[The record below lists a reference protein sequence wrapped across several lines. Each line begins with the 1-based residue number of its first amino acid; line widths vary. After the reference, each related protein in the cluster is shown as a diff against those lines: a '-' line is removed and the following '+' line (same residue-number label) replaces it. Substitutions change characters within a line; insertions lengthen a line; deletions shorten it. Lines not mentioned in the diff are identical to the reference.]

1 MRVRLNQIL
10 ITSYHLLVHQV
21 HFISFR
27 TDGELKR
34 LHFNWTDVI
43 SVEEGQEEICHSLPP
58 RFQMDA
64 GENRANCF
72 VSVSTKQ
79 KGDFMMVFKSEKMRN
94 ACLKGF
100 CLLIAKRKNTEDE
113 RQATVSSNS
122 EG

>member
-1 MRVRLNQIL
+1 MKVFSHHPQIHDE
-10 ITSYHLLVHQV
+10 HLFPL
-21 HFISFR
+21 R

-43 SVEEGQEEICHSLPP
+43 SVEEGKEEICHSLPP

-79 KGDFMMVFKSEKMRN
+79 KGDFMMAFKSEKMRN

-113 RQATVSSNS
+113 KLATVSSKS

>member
-1 MRVRLNQIL
+1 MLC
-10 ITSYHLLVHQV
+10 YHYYTQPA
-21 HFISFR
+21 HFSSHR

-43 SVEEGQEEICHSLPP
+43 SVEEGQEEDCHVLPP
-58 RFQMDA
+58 RFQIDT

-79 KGDFMMVFKSEKMRN
+79 KGDFMMVFKSELMRN

-113 RQATVSSNS
+113 REATVPV
-122 EG
+122 